1 MSYLLVKHPN
11 VSFVIGS
18 STNNTNG
25 LKGHCCK
32 KSAPTA
38 LWFNDN
44 VVEQQIK
51 PIKRINAT
59 RQWTQAFYECN
70 KSIDINM
77 LCLLAKF
84 ALFGERLRSLIPTVG
99 FVSFVRFV
107 VETKK
112 HACFWQK
119 TTIINKRGFV
129 LTLQRKSFSFYFY
142 LFWKRAFVIFVLSF
156 YQKTAI

>member
-1 MSYLLVKHPN
+1 MSYLLVNRPN

-38 LWFNDN
+38 LWFNGN
-44 VVEQQIK
+44 VVVQQIK

-59 RQWTQAFYECN
+59 RQWTQAFYKCN

-77 LCLLAKF
+77 LCVFAKLV
-84 ALFGERLRSLIPTVG
+84 LFGERLRSLIPAVG

-112 HACFWQK
+112 HACFWQQ
-119 TTIINKRGFV
+119 TTFRNKKGFV
-129 LTLQRKSFSFYFY
+129 LPLQRKSFSFYFY
-142 LFWKRAFVIFVLSF
+142 LFLEKPFVVFVLLF
-156 YQKTAI
+156 YQKTVI

>member
-1 MSYLLVKHPN
+1 MRPN

-38 LWFNDN
+38 LWFNGN

-59 RQWTQAFYECN
+59 RQWTQAFYKCN

-84 ALFGERLRSLIPTVG
+84 ALFGERLRSLIPAVG

-112 HACFWQK
+112 HACCWQQ
-119 TTIINKRGFV
+119 TILINKREFM
-129 LTLQRKSFSFYFY
+129 LPLQRKSFFL
-142 LFWKRAFVIFVLSF
+142 LFLSF
-156 YQKTAI
+156 LEKSIYCFCPIILPKNAHLKSSK